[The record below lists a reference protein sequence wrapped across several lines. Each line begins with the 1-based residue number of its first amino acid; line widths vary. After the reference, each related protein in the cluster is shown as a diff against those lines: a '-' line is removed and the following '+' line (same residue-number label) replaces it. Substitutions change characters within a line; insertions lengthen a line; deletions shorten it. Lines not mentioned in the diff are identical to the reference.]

1 MNLQISTFQN
11 VICKTFQMSCFV
23 AVIPVIL
30 SAVIVVY
37 NLDGDVKIPLLNM
50 NENCKVTYVE
60 DEASLVHEL
69 VKCVKKWD
77 PDILGGYEVSEIE
90 MFNF

>member
-1 MNLQISTFQN
+1 MFCGT
-11 VICKTFQMSCFV
+11 VMH
-23 AVIPVIL
+23 VIL

-37 NLDGDVKIPLLNM
+37 NLDGSVKIPLLKNVS
-50 NENCKVTYVE
+50 ENCKVTYVE
-60 DEASLVHEL
+60 DEVSLVHEL

>member
-1 MNLQISTFQN
+1 
-11 VICKTFQMSCFV
+11 VIH
-23 AVIPVIL
+23 VIL

-37 NLDGDVKIPLLNM
+37 NLDGSVKIPMFKNM

-77 PDILGGYEVSEIE
+77 PDILGGYEVSEIK

>member
-1 MNLQISTFQN
+1 MQDLSD
-11 VICKTFQMSCFV
+11 VLLCGG
-23 AVIPVIL
+23 VIPVYL
-30 SAVIVVY
+30 SAAIVVC
-37 NLDGDVKIPLLNM
+37 NLDGSVKIPLLNNV
-50 NENCKVTYVE
+50 NENCKVIYVE
-60 DEASLVHEL
+60 DEASLIHEL

>member
-1 MNLQISTFQN
+1 
-11 VICKTFQMSCFV
+11 VIH
-23 AVIPVIL
+23 IIL

-37 NLDGDVKIPLLNM
+37 NLDGSAKIPPLKNI

-77 PDILGGYEVSEIE
+77 PDILGGYEVIEIE
-90 MFNF
+90 MFEPHLHSFKLFSL